1 MGIYQRRKK
10 KTDDDSR
17 ATELDVKLRHDPSR
31 KSYSVVAPGTPLH
44 EIDLSEIPFLQHA
57 EESTKGALKRTKR
70 VVKTRRFLLPLFLTI
85 GFALASIILAPLP
98 NGLADLPDFDLSGLG
113 AQWEY
118 LFEDLTTR
126 ISDAKLW
133 FSSRG
138 FKTGLAAAEEGLTA
152 DSPLMLFPGVI
163 TTGLES
169 WSTDA
174 DSLSFFRQRIW
185 GTHTMFKS
193 IFADKNEWIR
203 QISLDSE
210 TGLDPPGVRVRPAQ
224 GLDAASMFMQ
234 GLRYWVWRPIIE
246 NLACINYDTNNLEM
260 AAYDWR
266 LAYSNLENRD
276 HYFTRV
282 KSRIEM
288 NKKIHGKKTTLVSH
302 SMGGT
307 VLMYFMKW
315 VEAEGYGGGGN
326 TWVEDHIENLINIS
340 GTLLGVPKGDEL
352 AIARLQTNDLIAMTA
367 LLSGEMKDTV
377 ELNPAGAYAL
387 EKFFSKEERAD
398 LFRSWF
404 GIAGMWMKGGDAVW
418 GNSTYAPD
426 DPENTTDTYGRFLS
440 IRDNYVMDP
449 NQNKT
454 LSRHNYTITDA
465 NNYVL
470 TNTPKVWQKMMHNN
484 YSYGIEI
491 DEEKL
496 DENNYDPTKWSN
508 PLESRLPNAPSMSI
522 YCIYGVGKP
531 TERSYYYTEGPK
543 THQGL
548 QSDMEVGKCEADDCD
563 KTEESNDDLPLT
575 AQNAIDN
582 DLNLPEENPQ
592 VSNGVKF
599 GQGDG
604 TVSLMS
610 LGSMCSNGWRRP
622 DRRYNPGNSRIVS
635 YEIDHKPD
643 SMDLRGG
650 DHTGDHVDILGSTP
664 LNELIL
670 KIAAGKGN
678 EIQDHFVSNIREISD
693 RIDWDLVNHASD
705 KEII

>member
-1 MGIYQRRKK
+1 MGIYQRRKMQQAGQDK
-10 KTDDDSR
+10 EKEEQLK
-17 ATELDVKLRHDPSR
+17 ATELQVKLRHDPRR

-44 EIDLSEIPFLQHA
+44 ESGSIDTHTLPHAPQIPFLQHA
-57 EESTKGALKRTKR
+57 QAHSENDKANRKGAFKRTKR
-70 VVKTRRFLLPLFLTI
+70 VVKTRRFLLPLFLSI

-118 LFEDLTTR
+118 LFDDLTTR

-138 FKTGLAAAEEGLTA
+138 FKTGLAAAEDGLTA
-152 DSPLMLFPGVI
+152 NSPLMLFPGVI

-174 DSLSFFRQRIW
+174 GSLASFRQRIW

-203 QISLDSE
+203 QISLDCD
-210 TGLDPPGVRVRPAQ
+210 TGLDPAGVRVRPAQ

-234 GLRYWVWRPIIE
+234 GYWVWRPIIE
-246 NLACINYDTNNLEM
+246 NLACINYLEM

-266 LAYSNLENRD
+266 LAYTNLENRD
-276 HYFTRV
+276 SYFTRV
-282 KSRIEM
+282 KSRIEL
-288 NKKIHGKKTTLVSH
+288 NKKIHGKKTILASH

-307 VLMYFMKW
+307 VLLYFFKW
-315 VEAEGYGGGGN
+315 VEAEGYGGGGDR
-326 TWVEDHIENLINIS
+326 WVEDHIESLINIS
-340 GTLLGVPKGDEL
+340 GTLLGVPK
-352 AIARLQTNDLIAMTA
+352 AMTA

-418 GNSTYAPD
+418 GDENSAPD
-426 DPENTTDTYGRFLS
+426 DPANTTDTYGRFLS
-440 IRDNYVMDP
+440 IRDNHAA
-449 NQNKT
+449 NNT
-454 LSRHNYTITDA
+454 RTNYTMSESNPYI
-465 NNYVL
+465 L
-470 TNTPKVWQKMMHNN
+470 SNTPQVWQKMMQTN

-496 DENNYDPTKWSN
+496 DANNNDPTKWSN
-508 PLESRLPNAPSMSI
+508 PLETRLSNAPSMSI
-522 YCIYGVGKP
+522 YCVYGVGKP
-531 TERSYYYTEGPK
+531 TERSYYYSEGPK
-543 THQGL
+543 THQQL
-548 QSDMEVGKCEADDCD
+548 QSDLEVGRCEAENC
-563 KTEESNDDLPLT
+563 TVTHESQEDLPLT
-575 AQNAIDN
+575 SQHAIEN
-582 DLNLPEENPQ
+582 DFSTDSTTPS

-604 TVSLMS
+604 TVSLTS
-610 LGSMCSNGWRRP
+610 LGAMCAEGWRRE
-622 DRRYNPGNSRIVS
+622 DRRYNPGNSRIVT
-635 YEIDHKPD
+635 YEVEHQPD
-643 SMDLRGG
+643 SLDLRGG
-650 DHTGDHVDILGSTP
+650 DNTGDHVDILGSTP
-664 LNELIL
+664 LNQIIL
-670 KIAAGKGN
+670 KIAAGHGDDV
-678 EIQDHFVSNIREISD
+678 QDHIVSNIKQISE
-693 RIDWDLVNHASD
+693 RIDWDLKRSHDVL
-705 KEII
+705 